1 MNQYEDEV
9 IKLQKRI
16 QKIDADPDPTKLK
29 SNKVLYELFL
39 EEAKERLQAWN
50 EGRPFCD
57 HLGVLAR
64 SMGFMGTGNVEAA
77 FATRQPQKYLAKA
90 REMGLPIDTSCDMS
104 IMPFTMMESG
114 DLPQTVL
121 NICEG
126 TAPCTPMKIRSVY
139 ITHKTKMLSYPFDAG
154 IEADEDNFNYCL
166 KQLYG
171 FIEFAEK
178 IPGIKYD
185 EAKLK
190 QFQDWEEE
198 GKQIVYQIFDLLK
211 AKPAPIAGKDALRIG
226 LRPTQVYTPLAIK
239 AMKARRDE
247 VAERVAKGVA
257 AVPGEKLRVIW
268 TITNPVFMDV
278 FKVLADRKVACL
290 TQYEGGPMRRWAP
303 IPHKDPEFLEGR
315 KLSPVEKIAKEMIGG
330 SFKHATGWVDG
341 MIWVCKQLGVEGVIN
356 YNMLGCTEILGIRKI
371 IEDRAEKELGIP
383 TLQLE
388 GKQWDSMYADE
399 ATITNKLD
407 EFIQLCMSRKGS

>member
-1 MNQYEDEV
+1 
-9 IKLQKRI
+9 
-16 QKIDADPDPTKLK
+16 
-29 SNKVLYELFL
+29 
-39 EEAKERLQAWN
+39 
-50 EGRPFCD
+50 
-57 HLGVLAR
+57 
-64 SMGFMGTGNVEAA
+64 MGFMGTGNVEAA

-154 IEADEDNFNYCL
+154 IEADEANFNYCL

-178 IPGIKYD
+178 IPGIKYN
-185 EAKLK
+185 EEKLK

-278 FKVLADRKVACL
+278 FKVLSDRKVACL

-315 KLSPVEKIAKEMIGG
+315 KLSPLEKIAKDMIGG
-330 SFKHATGWVDG
+330 SFKFATGWVDG

-388 GKQWDSMYADE
+388 GKQWDNMYADE

-407 EFIQLCMSRKGS
+407 EFIQLCMSRKGN